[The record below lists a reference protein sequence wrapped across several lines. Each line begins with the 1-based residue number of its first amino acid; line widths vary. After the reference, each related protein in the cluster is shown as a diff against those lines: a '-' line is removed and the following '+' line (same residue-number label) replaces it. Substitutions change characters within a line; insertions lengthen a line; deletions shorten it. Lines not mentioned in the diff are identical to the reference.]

1 MLKSVEMKQQLEKL
15 NQQAKELL
23 EKEDAK
29 LEDIEALY
37 NEIETLQ
44 AKIKVQEK
52 LEEEEKNKV
61 AQKDPVAVMQPKENE
76 KKKFINALRNKFKN
90 IMREGAGE
98 DGGYT
103 VPQDIQTRINELR
116 ESKDALRNY
125 VTVEPVSTVKGSR
138 VFKKRAQ
145 LTGFVEVAEGGEIPE
160 TAYPQF
166 TLLEYHAKK
175 YAGFMK
181 ATNELLN
188 DSDQAIEDFIVRWLG
203 DEGRVTDNKL
213 ILAELSK
220 KEKKTIATLD
230 DIKDI
235 MNVELDPAFHNTTVV
250 LTNQDGF
257 NWLDKQKDNDG
268 NYLLQPSATSPTGKQ
283 LFGKNVI
290 VVSNKDLPSTEV
302 EGVVKAPIFIGDLKE
317 AIVVFDRQQLEVRAT
332 DVGSDAFLTDTT
344 VFRAILRQDV
354 KTHDEEAYVHGEIE
368 IAPVV

>member
-1 MLKSVEMKQQLEKL
+1 MLKSVELKQELEKL
-15 NQQAKELL
+15 NKQAKDLL
-23 EKEDAK
+23 NKEDAK
-29 LEDIEALY
+29 LEEIETLY

-52 LEEEEKNKV
+52 LEEEEKNKM

-76 KKKFINALRNKFKN
+76 KNKFINALRNKFKN

-160 TAYPQF
+160 AAYPQF

-175 YAGFMK
+175 YAGFIK

-283 LFGKNVI
+283 LFGKDVI
-290 VVSNKDLPSTEV
+290 VVSNKDLPSTED

-354 KTHDEEAYVHGEIE
+354 KTRDEEAYVHGEIE